1 MGGQIIHPLGKPGW
15 QLACRAAQI
24 QLVVIVVLA
33 PVAWLLWGKIDG
45 AISFTWGGAVVVLGR
60 WLTALAVFRQA
71 GARYAAVAMR
81 AVLRGN
87 LCTWVL
93 VVCSALLAWNRLQL
107 PPFPFVLGLAL
118 AALIQVF
125 MPLIIERNTG

>member
-1 MGGQIIHPLGKPGW
+1 MGEQIIHPLGRQGW
-15 QLACRAAQI
+15 QLACRSAQI
-24 QLVVIVVLA
+24 QLMMIMVLA
-33 PVAWLLWGKIDG
+33 TVAWLLWGGIDG
-45 AISFTWGGAVVVLGR
+45 ALSFAWGGAVVILGR

-107 PPFPFVLGLAL
+107 PPLPFIVGLAL
-118 AALIQVF
+118 VALIQVF

>member
-15 QLACRAAQI
+15 QLACRAAKI

-33 PVAWLLWGKIDG
+33 PVAWLLWGRIDG

-93 VVCSALLAWNRLQL
+93 VVCSALLAWNRLHL